1 MTLVDRGVVG
11 SYNDSLL
18 FGPTHLPVVH
28 HLQHGLDS
36 HLLGQPAR
44 SLGGDRD
51 AGGVGHLLLDQH
63 LQLVPL
69 PSSSKGFGDD
79 C

>member
-1 MTLVDRGVVG
+1 MTLADRGVVG

-18 FGPTHLPVVH
+18 FGLPHLLVVH

-36 HLLGQPAR
+36 HLLGQPA
-44 SLGGDRD
+44 SSFGGDRD
-51 AGGVGHLLLDQH
+51 AGGVGHLLLDQL